1 MIMILIFLTTFIL
14 FITINFRVSANLNYD
29 VLSNN
34 GNLTIKLFKYMFLFY
49 GDFKIENNFIQ
60 IKKKNNK
67 SFNINLKISKKQ
79 LLFLKELN
87 KNISTKIYI
96 NSLELKT
103 LLCLENPAGI
113 AILSSLYSI
122 LSNLFLI
129 KLKQNNFDITIKN
142 NVNTGFRQNILK
154 LDVNTTIYASILDIV
169 WAFIITLF
177 NNRRKNGEERRR
189 KTEC

>member
-1 MIMILIFLTTFIL
+1 MIMILIFLTAFIL

-34 GNLTIKLFKYMFLFY
+34 GNLTIKLFKYKFLFY

-113 AILSSLYSI
+113 AILSSFYSI

-169 WAFIITLF
+169 WAFIITLI

>member
-1 MIMILIFLTTFIL
+1 MILIFLTTFIL

-113 AILSSLYSI
+113 AILSSFYSI

-169 WAFIITLF
+169 WAFIITLI

>member
-1 MIMILIFLTTFIL
+1 MIMILIFLTAFIL

-34 GNLTIKLFKYMFLFY
+34 GNLTIKLFKYKFLFY

-103 LLCLENPAGI
+103 LLCFENPAGI
-113 AILSSLYSI
+113 AILSSFYSI

-154 LDVNTTIYASILDIV
+154 LNVNTTIYASILDIV
-169 WAFIITLF
+169 WAFIITLI